1 MIFTVMMGTAAFI
14 LLTAAIGL
22 SSYYYGMLKSDKEWE
37 EKYVSLYKI
46 AVVEIAK
53 AKGLSVGDIE
63 QYMPKPTKPGRKTS
77 KSRPTLSIVKDKGD
91 GDETGR

>member
-1 MIFTVMMGTAAFI
+1 MIVTVMMGAAAFV
-14 LLTAAIGL
+14 LLTVVIGF
-22 SSYYYGMLKSDKEWE
+22 SSYYYGLIKSDKEWQE
-37 EKYVSLYKI
+37 RYLSLYKI
-46 AVVEIAK
+46 ALTEIAK

-63 QYMPKPTKPGRKTS
+63 QYMPKPTSLNRKTS